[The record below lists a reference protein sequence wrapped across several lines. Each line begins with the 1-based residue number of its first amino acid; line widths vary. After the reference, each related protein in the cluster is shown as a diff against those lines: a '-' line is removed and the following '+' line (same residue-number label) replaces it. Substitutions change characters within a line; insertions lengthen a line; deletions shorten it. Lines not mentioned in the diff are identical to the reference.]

1 MNSCADPVQGAPV
14 QGAPVQVAPV
24 RGVPILR
31 AADVCMHFGGFTAL
45 DDVSFSI
52 TTGNLCGLIGP
63 NGAGKSTL
71 FDILAGDRRPTS
83 GQVFL
88 RERAVGNQAADTRLP
103 AGLGRTFQIPRPFC
117 AMTVLENVMLGRQD
131 HSGERIWPNWFA
143 RKRVARIEADACAR
157 AMEIL
162 EFVALASHANQ
173 PAGILSGGQ
182 RKLLELARVLMAE
195 PSLIL
200 LDEPAA
206 GVNPALLD
214 IIIERIAALNQRG
227 ITFLIVEHN
236 MQMIARLCQHVYVM
250 AAGKKLMEGPPLEV
264 TRDPRVID
272 AYLSGAA
279 A

>member
-1 MNSCADPVQGAPV
+1 M
-14 QGAPVQVAPV
+14 
-24 RGVPILR
+24 R
-31 AADVCMHFGGFTAL
+31 FGGFNAL
-45 DDVSFSI
+45 DNVSLSLNA
-52 TTGNLCGLIGP
+52 GDLSGLIGP

-71 FDILAGDRRPTS
+71 FDILAGERLPTS

-88 RERAVGNQAADTRLP
+88 RERPLKGRAPHTRLT
-103 AGLGRTFQIPRPFC
+103 AGLGRTFQIPRPFA
-117 AMTVLENVMLGRQD
+117 AMTVVENVMLGRQD
-131 HSGERIWPNWFA
+131 HAGERVWPNWFA
-143 RKRVARIEADACAR
+143 RRYVARIEADAFGR

-162 EFVALASHANQ
+162 EFVALAEHAYE

-206 GVNPALLD
+206 GVNPSLLEV
-214 IIIERIAALNQRG
+214 IIERIAALNRRG

-236 MQMIARLCQHVYVM
+236 MDLVARLCRRVYVM
-250 AAGKKLMEGPPLEV
+250 AAGRNLCEGSPGAV
-264 TRDPRVID
+264 TSDARVID
-272 AYLSGAA
+272 AYLGGAA